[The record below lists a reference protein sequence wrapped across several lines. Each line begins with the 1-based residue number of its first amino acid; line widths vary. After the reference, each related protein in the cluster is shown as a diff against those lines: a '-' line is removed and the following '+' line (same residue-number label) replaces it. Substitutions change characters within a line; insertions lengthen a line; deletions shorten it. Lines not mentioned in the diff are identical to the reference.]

1 MKILPDKYFMC
12 IVFQVKIAMGNRQ
25 MRNALL
31 GLLKRGLHRVSI
43 TVPAELSIGNR
54 KVHLFIVLC

>member
-31 GLLKRGLHRVSI
+31 GLLKPGLHRVSI
-43 TVPAELSIGNR
+43 TVPAERSIGNR
-54 KVHLFIVLC
+54 KVHFFIVLC